1 MPNTK
6 ARVQATIDFPRKKSH
21 RSCKAPPTISKD
33 SPSPK
38 GPPLSP
44 RKRLAGENLCN
55 ITQYLQCS
63 PSKQK
68 KENQPVTPSKPR
80 GRKLEFVLSPLKGS
94 PVELDILADKSPE
107 RTPFSV
113 HKGDE
118 TPHSKA
124 SCRQT
129 ARCPPVGLHKK
140 KDLWYQQTKQ
150 VLNTAI
156 PDRILAR
163 EVETK
168 DVTHFLLNHVCGEKP
183 GSLYISG
190 APGTGKTACLN
201 WILTDLKE
209 KLGASAPIFINCM
222 SLRNSQTIFRTIAD
236 ELFGKRKLKCRGKD
250 FAKRLAQK
258 LTCQGPMVLLVL
270 DEMDQLDS
278 KAQDVLYTIFEWP
291 HLTDSRLVLIGIAN
305 LLDLTDRILPRL
317 QARPKCKPQLLV
329 FAPYTRDQIVAI
341 VQDRLSQVPGES
353 VLESAAVQFCA
364 RKVSSVS
371 GDVRKALDVC
381 RRAVEIVESGAR
393 CQAMVKSK
401 SPVKAP
407 CSPGLKKVGL
417 PHISQ
422 VISEVYGD
430 RMTSRSGSECFP
442 LQQKLLVCSLL
453 LLLRPSKVKEVTL
466 GKLHDAYSK
475 VCRSQQMSGADQS
488 ECLSLCSLLES
499 RGIVWLKQSKE
510 ARLTKVGLKIEEE
523 DVEHALHDQALTGNI
538 LQKGLQCF

>member
-6 ARVQATIDFPRKKSH
+6 ACVQATIDFPRKKSH
-21 RSCKAPPTISKD
+21 RSCKAPPTVSKD
-33 SPSPK
+33 SPSLR

-44 RKRLAGENLCN
+44 RKRLGGENLCN
-55 ITQYLQCS
+55 VPQHLQCS

-68 KENQPVTPSKPR
+68 KENQPVTPSPPR
-80 GRKLEFVLSPLKGS
+80 GRKLEFGISPLKRS
-94 PVELDILADKSPE
+94 PGKPELPADKSSE
-107 RTPFSV
+107 RTPFSP

-118 TPHSKA
+118 TPRSTA
-124 SCRQT
+124 SCRQMV
-129 ARCPPVGLHKK
+129 RCPPVGLHKK

-163 EVETK
+163 GAETK
-168 DVTHFLLNHVCGEKP
+168 AITHFLLSHVCGEKP

-201 WILTDLKE
+201 RIIVDLKE
-209 KLGASAPIFINCM
+209 KLGASASIFINCM
-222 SLRNSQTIFRTIAD
+222 SLRNSQTIFRTIAG
-236 ELFGKRKLKCRGKD
+236 ELFGKQKLKCAGKD
-250 FAKRLAQK
+250 FAKRLARK
-258 LTCQGPMVLLVL
+258 LTCPGPMVLLVL

-278 KAQDVLYTIFEWP
+278 KAQDILYTIFEWP
-291 HLTDSRLVLIGIAN
+291 HLTNSRLVLIGIAN

-317 QARPKCKPQLLV
+317 QARPTCRPQLLN

-341 VQDRLSQVPGES
+341 VQDRLNQVPGES
-353 VLESAAVQFCA
+353 VLDSAAVQFCA

-381 RRAVEIVESGAR
+381 RRAVEIVESDAR
-393 CQAMVKSK
+393 SRAMVESK
-401 SPVKAP
+401 SPAKAR
-407 CSPGLKKVGL
+407 CSPSLKKVGL

-523 DVEHALHDQALTGNI
+523 DVEYALHDKALTGII
-538 LQKGLQCF
+538 LQKGLECF